1 MSFSRT
7 LVKGLELFKK
17 AAAAAKGGQLAGK
30 DAFLLWDTFGF
41 PLDLTQAL
49 CGPRRYSTTCL
60 RILHPYPGTY
70 LPFRLISYKICLSSW
85 VSGRACQV
93 CNSAAAVCKHQ
104 AWNIH
109 RAPVRSNARS
119 LRS

>member
-41 PLDLTQAL
+41 PLDLTQAR
-49 CGPRRYSTTCL
+49 CGPRRYSLTCL
-60 RILHPYPGTY
+60 HTLHPYPGTC
-70 LPFRLISYKICLSSW
+70 LPFHLISQDRSLLLG
-85 VSGRACQV
+85 VRAGV
-93 CNSAAAVCKHQ
+93 PGLHPAAAVFRHQ
-104 AWNIH
+104 ATK
-109 RAPVRSNARS
+109 P
-119 LRS
+119 